1 MRSDHS
7 MRHGGNISVLAAQAG
22 LRPDQIIDFSASIN
36 PLGFPEWLRPLI
48 SSRLEDIVNYPHPR
62 AEELVNAAC
71 VRYGSRPEEV
81 LTGNGTAELISLLPG
96 SLHYRQALIPIP
108 AYTDYEKSC
117 LAAGVDVEHFKL
129 NPDTG
134 FQLDPD
140 ELAPQLGKA
149 KLVFICRPNN
159 PTGIDCSGHRLRLLA
174 RRFPECLFVVDEAF
188 GDFVE
193 DFDSLS
199 FDRPDN
205 VLVLLSLTKMFA
217 FPGLRVGI
225 ALADPEVARSI
236 ASRQPDWSVNTLAQ
250 AAGAKALL
258 DEEFVLRTR
267 KYIARVREELKNSL
281 AELSGIKVYPGRAN
295 FLLLRLNHPT
305 LDAPGLA
312 RELLRRHGL
321 AVRVCGNFQGLDN
334 SYLRAAVRGPDENSL
349 LVRAMQRI
357 LSGGDSFPVRSGQK
371 RKPAIMF
378 QGTGSNAGKSILTA
392 AMCRILLQDGYQPA
406 PFKAQNMSLNSYVT
420 KEGEEMG
427 RAQVVQAQAARLE
440 PDVRMNPV
448 LLKPGS
454 ETGCQV
460 IINGRPVADMDA
472 SKYVNYKSHAFA
484 AARKAFRSLA
494 DEYDVLVLEGAGSPA
509 EINLKSHD
517 IVNMAMAKYAEAPVL
532 LVGDIDR
539 GGVFA
544 SFVGTMEVL
553 AEWERKLIRGF
564 VINKFRGD
572 PSLLMSAFE
581 LTRMHTNRQIFGVI
595 PFMHDLELPDEDSVS
610 WKEGVTVKLNNE
622 EECVVIGVADVPH
635 ISNFTDFDALS
646 LEPDVRLKIVRTP
659 DELNKLD
666 ALILPGSKNVIKDFK
681 WLQQNGLLSGILQM
695 AAARKAE
702 IIGICGGM
710 QMLGRMIAD
719 PYAVESKEQGTDCAG
734 LLELT
739 TELERKKTLCRV
751 SATHLASGLE
761 VSGYEIHHGKSR
773 ISGSPLLRLA
783 DGKYEGVRSSNKLVW
798 GTYLHG
804 IFDADE
810 FRRWFIDQLRLK
822 KGLRPVNKILYA
834 HNPEQALD
842 RLADKVRECLDIKR
856 IYKWMGL

>member
-1 MRSDHS
+1 MHSDQS
-7 MRHGGNISVLAAQAG
+7 MRHGGNISSLAAQAG
-22 LRPDQIIDFSASIN
+22 RRPDQIIDFSANIN

-62 AEELVNAAC
+62 AEELINAAC
-71 VRYGSRPEEV
+71 IRYGARPEEV
-81 LTGNGTAELISLLPG
+81 LTGNGTAELISLLPAA
-96 SLHYRQALIPIP
+96 LKYRQALIPVP
-108 AYTDYEKSC
+108 AYSDYEKSC
-117 LAAGVDVEHFKL
+117 LAAGVDVEQFNL
-129 NPDTG
+129 NPDAG
-134 FQLDPD
+134 FNLDPY
-140 ELAPQLGKA
+140 ELAPSLA
-149 KLVFICRPNN
+149 ESKLVFICRPNN
-159 PTGIDCSGHRLRLLA
+159 PTGVDCSGQRLRSLA
-174 RRFPECLFVVDEAF
+174 RRFPESLFVVDEAF
-188 GDFVE
+188 GDFAE

-199 FDRPDN
+199 VDRPDN
-205 VLVLLSLTKMFA
+205 VLVLLSLTKIFA
-217 FPGLRVGI
+217 LPGLRVGI
-225 ALADPEVARSI
+225 ALADPAIIRTI
-236 ASRQPDWSVNTLAQ
+236 ASRQPDWTVNTLAQ
-250 AAGAKALL
+250 AAGARALL
-258 DEEFVLRTR
+258 DEEFILRTR
-267 KYIARVREELKNSL
+267 NFVTRAREELSAGL
-281 AELSGIKVYPGRAN
+281 AELQDIKVYPGKAN
-295 FLLLRLNHPT
+295 FLLLRLNYPN

-312 RELLRRHGL
+312 RELLHRNGL
-321 AVRVCGNFQGLDN
+321 AVRVCNNFKGLDN
-334 SYLRAAVRGPDENSL
+334 NYLRAAVRRPEENRL

-357 LSGGDSFPVRSGQK
+357 LNGRDRVPVRAGQA

-420 KEGEEMG
+420 KDGEEMG
-427 RAQVVQAQAARLE
+427 RAQVVQAQAARLD

-460 IINGRPVADMDA
+460 IINGRAVANMEA
-472 SKYVNYKSHAFA
+472 SEYVNYKSHAFA
-484 AARKAFRSLA
+484 AAQKAFKSLA
-494 DEYDVLVLEGAGSPA
+494 GECDVLVLEGAGSPA

-517 IVNMAMAKYAEAPVL
+517 IVNMAMAEYAKAPVL

-572 PSLLMSAFE
+572 PSLLNSAFE
-581 LTRMHTNRQIFGVI
+581 LVRAHTGRQITGVI

-610 WKEGVTVKLNNE
+610 WKEGFTGKLKSDE
-622 EECVVIGVADVPH
+622 DCITIGVADVPH
-635 ISNFTDFDALS
+635 ISNFTDFDALR
-646 LEPDVRLKIVRTP
+646 LEPDVRLKIIRSP
-659 DELNKLD
+659 DELDELD

-681 WLQQNGLLSGILQM
+681 WLQQSELLTGIKDM
-695 AAARKAE
+695 AAAGKAE
-702 IIGICGGM
+702 IIGICGGL

-719 PYAVESKEQGTDCAG
+719 PYAVESKERETDCAG

-739 TELERKKTLCRV
+739 TELDRKKTLCRV
-751 SATHLASGLE
+751 SAIHLASGLE
-761 VSGYEIHHGKSR
+761 VTGYEIHHGKSR

-783 DGKYEGVRSSNKLVW
+783 DGEYEGVRSFNQLIW

-810 FRRWFIDQLRLK
+810 YRRWFIDRLRLSR
-822 KGLRPVNKILYA
+822 GLKPRNKLLYL

-842 RLADKVRECLDIKR
+842 RLADKVRECIDMR
-856 IYKWMGL
+856 MIYKLMGL